1 MSLDLALLGLG
12 VLASAAIGAG
22 IRFLASERL
31 NGAFPYG
38 TLLIN
43 VAASLGLGA
52 LSQAGETAQIIVGIG
67 GLGALSTWSTVA
79 NEVAQL
85 ARAEEGWTAI
95 LYLVATITTGV
106 LAAWLG
112 IQLVAGG

>member
-1 MSLDLALLGLG
+1 MTLEVALLGLG
-12 VLASAAIGAG
+12 VFGCAAAGAG
-22 IRFLASERL
+22 IRFLVSERL
-31 NGAFPYG
+31 NRQLPYG

-43 VAASLGLGA
+43 VAASLALGA
-52 LSQAGETAQIIVGIG
+52 LSQAGESMQVIVGVG

-85 ARAEEGWTAI
+85 ARAEEGWAAI
-95 LYLVATITTGV
+95 LYLVATVTTGV

-112 IQLVAGG
+112 IQLVTGA